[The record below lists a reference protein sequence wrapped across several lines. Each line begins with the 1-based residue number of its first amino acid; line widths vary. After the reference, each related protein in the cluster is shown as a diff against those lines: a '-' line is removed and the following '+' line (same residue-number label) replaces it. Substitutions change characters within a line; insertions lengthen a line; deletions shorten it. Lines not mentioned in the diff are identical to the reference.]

1 MCVGRGASLLA
12 CSVDKGALLLTGMCI
27 EMFQCRIV
35 LEFLDEIL
43 VFFIIVCGMVIIS
56 YKIFVC
62 MDILGASCSGAFSI
76 WSYCRVC
83 ENPFYGVFMFG

>member
-1 MCVGRGASLLA
+1 MIFGVMR
-12 CSVDKGALLLTGMCI
+12 
-27 EMFQCRIV
+27 
-35 LEFLDEIL
+35 
-43 VFFIIVCGMVIIS
+43 GMVIIS

-83 ENPFYGVFMFG
+83 ENPFYGVFMFGLCGIILYTSRSVNYQQYYIR

>member
-1 MCVGRGASLLA
+1 MGRGVSLSA
-12 CSVDKGALLLTGMCI
+12 WDVDKGALLLTGMCI
-27 EMFQCRIV
+27 EMFRCRIV

-62 MDILGASCSGAFSI
+62 MDILGASYSGAFSI
-76 WSYCRVC
+76 LSYCRVC

>member
-1 MCVGRGASLLA
+1 MIFGVMR
-12 CSVDKGALLLTGMCI
+12 
-27 EMFQCRIV
+27 
-35 LEFLDEIL
+35 
-43 VFFIIVCGMVIIS
+43 GMVIIS

-83 ENPFYGVFMFG
+83 ENPFYGVFMFVLFVIILYTSRSVNDQQYYIR

>member
-1 MCVGRGASLLA
+1 MGRGASLSA
-12 CSVDKGALLLTGMCI
+12 WDVDKGALLLTGMCI
-27 EMFQCRIV
+27 EMFRCRIV

>member
-1 MCVGRGASLLA
+1 MIFGVMR
-12 CSVDKGALLLTGMCI
+12 
-27 EMFQCRIV
+27 
-35 LEFLDEIL
+35 
-43 VFFIIVCGMVIIS
+43 GMVIIS

-62 MDILGASCSGAFSI
+62 MDILGASCSGALSI

>member
-27 EMFQCRIV
+27 ETFQCRIV

-56 YKIFVC
+56 YKIFC
-62 MDILGASCSGAFSI
+62 LYGHS
-76 WSYCRVC
+76 WS
-83 ENPFYGVFMFG
+83 FGF

>member
-1 MCVGRGASLLA
+1 MIFGVMR
-12 CSVDKGALLLTGMCI
+12 
-27 EMFQCRIV
+27 
-35 LEFLDEIL
+35 
-43 VFFIIVCGMVIIS
+43 GMVIIS

-83 ENPFYGVFMFG
+83 ENPFYGVFIQCVVKPLALAMGI